1 MSSILN
7 AFKVASLSNCR
18 DFLRIVWQDG
28 RQSKFSNIW
37 LRSAVRD
44 PKFFDANSLLYR
56 RHEYVNFIA
65 NHTPLMSAECEDHNV
80 VVKWENHSSNFD
92 ASWLRAHDGSVNDD
106 LVGPSEVV
114 LWDSQSEFPVTY
126 HYSERAEKLEQWM
139 TDLRKYGVVYFVNVP
154 ANEKGL
160 DDVMQQIGVLQQR
173 FHPTNKI
180 PITSDPTQRK
190 AIDRDVYSS
199 DYLSVHTDT
208 AYHPVP
214 YKLSGLIGINYDAPI
229 QDTESYFVDNLRIIG
244 ELQKKHPEAYDL
256 LQSIPVQLSRRRMN
270 VQEKCDPADV
280 RMYQYDLVFTTPL
293 ISYDH
298 SEGLPTL
305 RFTVKHSGFEM
316 DSIKDHS
323 VMEKYYKAFLLLE
336 SMLSDPFY
344 HQKVILNAG
353 TLAIFNNSRVA
364 HGRGPIHP
372 MTSRFLYLGFMSEEM
387 WRTRWRLILG
397 EKSGL
402 PEKWLYG
409 CSDATLQVL
418 AKRKISENV
427 KKDLNVAKNRS
438 SKHKN
443 TKITNA

>member
-7 AFKVASLSNCR
+7 DFKVASLSNCR

-44 PKFFDANSLLYR
+44 SKFFDSNSLLYR
-56 RHEYVNFIA
+56 QHEYVNFIA
-65 NHTPLMSAECEDHNV
+65 NHTPLMSAECEDDNV
-80 VVKWENHSSNFD
+80 LVKWENHSSNFD

-160 DDVMQQIGVLQQR
+160 DDVMQQIGVLKQR
-173 FHPTNKI
+173 FHPTNKL
-180 PITSDPTQRK
+180 PITSDPTQTK
-190 AIDRDVYSS
+190 AVDKDIYSG
-199 DYLSVHTDT
+199 DYHPIHTDT
-208 AYHPVP
+208 AYYAIPNR
-214 YKLSGLIGINYDAPI
+214 LSGLIATHYDAPF
-229 QDTESYFVDNLRIIG
+229 QDTENYFVDSIRIIRD
-244 ELQKKHPEAYDL
+244 LQKEQPEAYDL
-256 LQSIPVQLSRRRMN
+256 LESVPVRISRRRMS
-270 VQEKCDPADV
+270 VQERCDPADV
-280 RMYQYDLVFTTPL
+280 RMYQYDAYLTTPL

-298 SEGLPTL
+298 SERLPML
-305 RFTVKHSGFEM
+305 RFSNKHTGFEI
-316 DSIKDHS
+316 DSIQDHS
-323 VMEKYYKAFLLLE
+323 LMEKYYKAFLLLE
-336 SMLSDPFY
+336 SKLLDPFY
-344 HQKVILNAG
+344 QQKVILKAG
-353 TLAIFNNSRVA
+353 TLAIFNNNRVT
-364 HGRGPIHP
+364 HSRGPVHP
-372 MTSRFLYLGFMSEEM
+372 TTSRFLYLGFMSEEM
-387 WRTRWRLILG
+387 WRTRWRIILG

-402 PEKWLYG
+402 HEKWLYG

-427 KKDLNVAKNRS
+427 KENLSAVNPQRIVV
-438 SKHKN
+438 
-443 TKITNA
+443 